1 MAYST
6 STPPRLVSQAIIGA
20 RTWYHESA
28 DATAAADAD
37 GFITNGVALGMQV
50 GDIVIHRDI
59 TSTTTAIT
67 THKVHAINAD
77 GLAVNLSDGTVTGS
91 ATSSD

>member
-6 STPPRLVSQAIIGA
+6 SQPPVLVSQGIVGA

-37 GFITNGVALGMQV
+37 GFITNGVALGMKV
-50 GDIVIHRDI
+50 GDIVLHRDT

-67 THKVHAINAD
+67 SHKVHAISSD
-77 GLAVNLSDGTVTGS
+77 GLAVNLSDGTVIGS

>member
-6 STPPRLVSQAIIGA
+6 SQPPVLVSQPIAGP

-28 DATAAADAD
+28 DATAATDTD
-37 GFITNGVALGMQV
+37 GFITNGVALGMKV
-50 GDIVIHRDI
+50 GDIVLHRDT

-67 THKVHAINAD
+67 SHKVHAVNAN
-77 GLAVNLSDGTVTGS
+77 GSVNLGDGTVIGS
-91 ATSSD
+91 ATSTD